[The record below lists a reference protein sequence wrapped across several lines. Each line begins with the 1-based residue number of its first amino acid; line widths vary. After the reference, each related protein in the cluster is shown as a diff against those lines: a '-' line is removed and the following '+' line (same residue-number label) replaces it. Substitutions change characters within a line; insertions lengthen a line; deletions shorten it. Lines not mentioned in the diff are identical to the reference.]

1 MTPSRTRTSAR
12 RASAPVPSTTVP
24 PRIRMSGID
33 ALLVRSFS
41 SAVSAAIV
49 ANLAA
54 GRPPGRGDVDLA
66 IGGAG

>member
-1 MTPSRTRTSAR
+1 MRSSF
-12 RASAPVPSTTVP
+12 
-24 PRIRMSGID
+24 
-33 ALLVRSFS
+33 VRSFS

-54 GRPPGRGDVDLA
+54 GRPPGHGDVDLA